1 MDFSKT
7 FGNIV
12 ITSVAH
18 FWKKTLKMVIKVT
31 KVKLV
36 VRMTLIPLIDLDL
49 SWVAKAIKTLLLQTV
64 GEFLDTFRFQQKKDL
79 LRTFRFIKLSLFI
92 LKIKWTDVGE
102 TNNIRLKRKT
112 LQLLFPIIGLEF
124 GP

>member
-1 MDFSKT
+1 MCGNKTVRSWMDFSKT

-18 FWKKTLKMVIKVT
+18 FWKKTLKLVIKVT

-64 GEFLDTFRFQQKKDL
+64 GEFLDTFRFQQKRDF
-79 LRTFRFIKLSLFI
+79 LRTFRFILSLFI
-92 LKIKWTDVGE
+92 LKIKWTDVGD

-112 LQLLFPIIGLEF
+112 IQ
-124 GP
+124 